1 MIYRKF
7 GSTGIKVSAIGFGG
21 MRFRDEDDV
30 ETCGELV
37 KAAYDKQINY
47 FDTAP
52 GYGKSEEIFGIA
64 INEMKKTRNAKP
76 FYISTKTMKT
86 DADEIREQLETSLR
100 RMNLDYIDFYYVW
113 CVFSLEEY
121 YERKTKGT
129 MKQLERLRDEGL
141 IKHICISTHA
151 TGPDIIKILSDYPF
165 EGILMGYSAMN
176 FAYRQEGL
184 EAASKLKCPV
194 IVMNPLGGGL
204 IAKNPERFS
213 FVKTRPE
220 ETVAE
225 AALRFLINDERITF
239 ILVGFSDTGQL
250 REAVSA
256 VAGYKP
262 IPAEIIDRIRDNLQ
276 ESFNELCTACRYCD
290 KCPEGIDVPRMMDVY
305 NHYVLSDTPV
315 DFINRLRYH
324 WGINLED
331 DYLQRC
337 TECHLCESACT
348 QKLPIC
354 ERLKTIRKEV
364 KKFLKS
370 QSQKEKNTKK

>member
-7 GSTGIKVSAIGFGG
+7 GSTGIEVSAIGFGG
-21 MRFRDEDDV
+21 MRFRDEDDI
-30 ETCGELV
+30 ESCGELV
-37 KAAYDKQINY
+37 KAAYDEQINY

-52 GYGKSEEIFGIA
+52 GYPRSEEIFGIA
-64 INEMKKTRNAKP
+64 IKEMKKTRDAKP

-86 DADEIREQLETSLR
+86 DADEIRSQLETSLK
-100 RMNLDYIDFYYVW
+100 RMNLDYIDFYHVW
-113 CVFSLEEY
+113 CVFSFEGY
-121 YERKTKGT
+121 NERKKKGV
-129 MKQLERLRDEGL
+129 MKQLEHLRDEGL

-151 TGPDIIKILSDYPF
+151 AGPDIKKILSDYSF

-184 EAASKLKCPV
+184 EAASRLKCPV

-213 FVKTRPE
+213 FIKTRPK
-220 ETVAE
+220 ETVVE
-225 AALRFLINDERITF
+225 AALRFLINDERITI
-239 ILVGFSDTGQL
+239 ILVGFSDKSQL
-250 REAVSA
+250 REAASA
-256 VAGYKP
+256 ADGYKP
-262 IPAEIIDRIRDNLQ
+262 IGAEVIGHIKNNLQ
-276 ESFNELCTACRYCD
+276 ESFNELCTSCRYCD
-290 KCPEGIDVPRMMDVY
+290 KCPEGIDVPKMMDVY
-305 NHYVLSDTPV
+305 NHYVLGDTPL

-331 DYLQRC
+331 DYPGKC

-354 ERLKTIRKEV
+354 ERLKTIRREV

-370 QSQKEKNTKK
+370 QPQKEKNA